1 MANTIIAGVDVE
13 TTGLD
18 SKAQVVEVAYYIID
32 AQENSLLASG
42 SDIFE
47 PDTWDQNAQDACDNA
62 HKISH
67 RMTKINGL
75 KAENYDLFAKV
86 SAYKPTVIV
95 AHNAK
100 FDHRFFSKHWKGFCS
115 IPWLCTM
122 DDLDHS
128 FFIKTSSKKLS
139 YLALDYGFKFNVE
152 DLHRAYTDAML
163 SAKIAAL
170 HAKHGLLEKALKQKQ
185 DDLHYL
191 KNKLI
196 KKAIIRRGDVLPRST
211 IKEYE
216 AVGFRWDPEN
226 RYYHKAIEASKVD
239 EFISWCSTSLHPSWI
254 PNSKIEDLN
263 LDFEFCS
270 DVCKMKKC

>member
-1 MANTIIAGVDVE
+1 MQNTIIVGVDVE
-13 TTGLD
+13 TTGLGNE
-18 SKAQVVEVAYYIID
+18 AEVVEVAYYVID
-32 AQENSLLASG
+32 AQENTLIASG

-47 PDTWDQNAQDACDNA
+47 PDVWDQNAEDACLNA

-67 RMTKINGL
+67 RVTKIPGL
-75 KAENYDLFAKV
+75 KVGNYDLFSKV
-86 SAYKPTVIV
+86 SAYNPTVIV

-100 FDHRFFSKHWKGFCS
+100 FDHRFFSKHWKGFCT

-128 FFIKTSSKKLS
+128 FFVKTSAKKLS

-170 HAKHGLLEKALKQKQ
+170 HSKHGLLEKAMKQKQ
-185 DDLHYL
+185 DDLYYL

-196 KKAIIRRGDVLPRST
+196 KKVTIKRGDMLPRTT

-216 AVGFRWDPEN
+216 NYGFRWDAEN
-226 RYYHKAIEASKVD
+226 RCYYKIIQSAKIN
-239 EFISWCSTSLHPSWI
+239 EFISWCETELHPSWR
-254 PNSKIEDLN
+254 PNVGVEDLD

-270 DVCKMKKC
+270 DVCKIKK